1 MPFQL
6 KIIIVAIVSYF
17 LGNISP
23 AILVGRLHGI
33 DIRKEGSGN
42 AGTTNVLRVLGVKAA
57 VATLAIDVLKGYV
70 AVRIGLNYGDIGAMI
85 AFICVVYG
93 HIFPALYKFKGGKG
107 VATSLGAALALD
119 WPSAFALILIAIA
132 VTALSR
138 KMSLGS
144 ITAAVSYPFLIEYY
158 YSSVLPMAI
167 LLAVTVIV
175 MHRSNIQ
182 RLIRREEPSLSFGGK
197 NKTEDAEVSEEKTE
211 DPKAPDA
218 SEKAEEPSPQPVVFE
233 NSCEGKLEAVPEKIP
248 EEEIPDISEET
259 TAEPEDE
266 VSEVCETP
274 KACET
279 PEEPVDY
286 FSDVTI
292 PKMRESD
299 RKRIAVI
306 GETPLAL
313 ALANRLLYQA
323 HNVVFYVRNKE
334 EMHNLTD
341 TRHSDLLPDILLC
354 KRLRFTANAKTAV
367 HNRSCIVMD
376 PADETTWKKC
386 VKLLAKTEQTVILVL
401 GDAPEEIPEELR
413 THRIVYLEKPETAD
427 ALTHNE
433 DVTLSARSKD
443 KDALKTVE
451 EMLRDETFRIKTIE
465 EE

>member
-1 MPFQL
+1 MPFQF

-167 LLAVTVIV
+167 VLAVTVIV

-197 NKTEDAEVSEEKTE
+197 NKKEDAETTE
-211 DPKAPDA
+211 SKAKAPEA
-218 SEKAEEPSPQPVVFE
+218 SGAFEKAEEPSPQPVVFE
-233 NSCEGKLEAVPEKIP
+233 NSCEGKLEAVPE
-248 EEEIPDISEET
+248 EEGSE
-259 TAEPEDE
+259 APED
-266 VSEVCETP
+266 P
-274 KACET
+274 M
-279 PEEPVDY
+279 DY
-286 FSDVTI
+286 FSGVTI

-334 EMHNLTD
+334 EMHHLTD

-367 HNRSCIVMD
+367 HNRSCIIMD
-376 PADETTWKKC
+376 PADETAWKKC
-386 VKLLAKTEQTVILVL
+386 VKLMGKTEQTVVLVL
-401 GDAPEEIPEELR
+401 GDAGEELPEELR
-413 THRIVYLEKPETAD
+413 AHRIVYLEKPETAN

-433 DVTLSARSKD
+433 DVTVNARSKD

>member
-1 MPFQL
+1 MPFQF

-167 LLAVTVIV
+167 VLAVTVIV

-182 RLIRREEPSLSFGGK
+182 RLIRKEEPSLSFGGK
-197 NKTEDAEVSEEKTE
+197 NKKEDAEVSGEKTE
-211 DPKAPDA
+211 APKAPVT
-218 SEKAEEPSPQPVVFE
+218 SEKSEEPSQQPVVFE
-233 NSCEGKLEAVPEKIP
+233 NSCEGKLEAVPEENP
-248 EEEIPDISEET
+248 EEEIPEVSKEIPETNSEE
-259 TAEPEDE
+259 PM
-266 VSEVCETP
+266 
-274 KACET
+274 
-279 PEEPVDY
+279 DY
-286 FSDVTI
+286 FSEVTI

-306 GETPLAL
+306 GETPSAL

-334 EMHNLTD
+334 EMHHLTD
-341 TRHSDLLPDILLC
+341 TRHSDLLPDVLLC

-367 HNRSCIVMD
+367 HNRSCIIMD
-376 PADETTWKKC
+376 PADEAAWKKC
-386 VKLLAKTEQTVILVL
+386 VKLMAKTEQTIVLVL
-401 GDAPEEIPEELR
+401 GDAAEELPEELR
-413 THRIVYLEKPETAD
+413 AHRIVYLEKPETVNT
-427 ALTHNE
+427 LTHNE
-433 DVTLSARSKD
+433 DVTVNARSKD

>member
-1 MPFQL
+1 MPFQF

-197 NKTEDAEVSEEKTE
+197 NKKEDAEVTEEK
-211 DPKAPDA
+211 PDA
-218 SEKAEEPSPQPVVFE
+218 PEASGAFEKAEELSTQPVVFE
-233 NSCEGKLEAVPEKIP
+233 NSCEGKLEAVPEEDP
-248 EEEIPDISEET
+248 EEENPEE
-259 TAEPEDE
+259 ENPEDE
-266 VSEVCETP
+266 ALE
-274 KACET
+274 A
-279 PEEPVDY
+279 PEEPLDY
-286 FSDVTI
+286 FSEVTI

-334 EMHNLTD
+334 EMHHLTD

-376 PADETTWKKC
+376 PADEAAWKKC
-386 VKLLAKTEQTVILVL
+386 VKLMAKTEQTIVLVL
-401 GDAPEEIPEELR
+401 GDAGGELPEELR
-413 THRIVYLEKPETAD
+413 AHRIVYLEKPETTND
-427 ALTHNE
+427 LTHNWN
-433 DVTLSARSKD
+433 VTINARSKD
-443 KDALKTVE
+443 PDALKTVE

>member
-144 ITAAVSYPFLIEYY
+144 ITAAISYPFLIEYY

-167 LLAVTVIV
+167 LLAITVIV

-197 NKTEDAEVSEEKTE
+197 NKTEDAEVSEEKT
-211 DPKAPDA
+211 DA
-218 SEKAEEPSPQPVVFE
+218 FEKAEEPSPQPVVFE
-233 NSCEGKLEAVPEKIP
+233 NSCEGKLEAVPEENP
-248 EEEIPDISEET
+248 EEEIPEISEET
-259 TAEPEDE
+259 TVKPEDE
-266 VSEVCETP
+266 DPEVSETS
-274 KACET
+274 
-279 PEEPVDY
+279 EEPMDY
-286 FSDVTI
+286 FSEVTI

-334 EMHNLTD
+334 EMHHLTD
-341 TRHSDLLPDILLC
+341 NRHSDLLPDILLC

-367 HNRSCIVMD
+367 HNRSCIIMD
-376 PADETTWKKC
+376 PADEAAWKKC
-386 VKLLAKTEQTVILVL
+386 VKLMGKTEQTVVLVL
-401 GDAPEEIPEELR
+401 GDAGEELPEELR
-413 THRIVYLEKPETAD
+413 AHRIVYLEKPETVNT
-427 ALTHNE
+427 LTHNE
-433 DVTLSARSKD
+433 DVTVNARSKD

>member
-1 MPFQL
+1 MPLQF

-167 LLAVTVIV
+167 VLAVTVIV

-182 RLIRREEPSLSFGGK
+182 RLIRKEEPSLSFGGK
-197 NKTEDAEVSEEKTE
+197 NKKEDAEASEEKT
-211 DPKAPDA
+211 DA
-218 SEKAEEPSPQPVVFE
+218 SEASDAFEKAEEPSPQPVVFE
-233 NSCEGKLEAVPEKIP
+233 NSCEGKLEAVPEENP
-248 EEEIPDISEET
+248 EEE
-259 TAEPEDE
+259 A
-266 VSEVCETP
+266 
-274 KACET
+274 
-279 PEEPVDY
+279 PEEPMDY
-286 FSDVTI
+286 FSEVTI

-334 EMHNLTD
+334 EMHHLTD
-341 TRHSDLLPDILLC
+341 TRHSDLLPDVLLC

-376 PADETTWKKC
+376 PADEATWKKC
-386 VKLLAKTEQTVILVL
+386 VKLLAKTEPTVVLVL
-401 GDAPEEIPEELR
+401 GNAAEEIPEELKA
-413 THRIVYLEKPETAD
+413 HRIVYLEKPETVN

-433 DVTLSARSKD
+433 DVTMNARSKD
-443 KDALKTVE
+443 PDALKTVE
-451 EMLRDETFRIKTIE
+451 EMLRDEIFRINTIE

>member
-167 LLAVTVIV
+167 LLAITVIV

-197 NKTEDAEVSEEKTE
+197 NKTEDAEVSEEK
-211 DPKAPDA
+211 
-218 SEKAEEPSPQPVVFE
+218 AEEPSPQPVVFE
-233 NSCEGKLEAVPEKIP
+233 NSCEGKLEAVPEENP
-248 EEEIPDISEET
+248 EEEIPEISEET
-259 TAEPEDE
+259 TVEPEDE
-266 VSEVCETP
+266 NPEVS
-274 KACET
+274 ET

-299 RKRIAVI
+299 RKRIAVL

-341 TRHSDLLPDILLC
+341 NRHSDLLPDILLC

-376 PADETTWKKC
+376 SADETTWKKS
-386 VKLLAKTEQTVILVL
+386 VKLLAKTEQTIVLVL
-401 GDAPEEIPEELR
+401 GDAPEELPEELR

>member
-57 VATLAIDVLKGYV
+57 AATLAIDVLKGYV

-167 LLAVTVIV
+167 VLAVTVIV

-197 NKTEDAEVSEEKTE
+197 NKKEDAETTE
-211 DPKAPDA
+211 SKAEAPEASDA
-218 SEKAEEPSPQPVVFE
+218 SEKAEEPIPQPVVFE
-233 NSCEGKLEAVPEKIP
+233 NSCEGKLEAVPEENP
-248 EEEIPDISEET
+248 EEEIPEVSEET
-259 TAEPEDE
+259 PETN
-266 VSEVCETP
+266 SEEE
-274 KACET
+274 A
-279 PEEPVDY
+279 PEEPMDY
-286 FSDVTI
+286 FSEVTI

-306 GETPLAL
+306 GETPSAL

-334 EMHNLTD
+334 EMHHLAD

-367 HNRSCIVMD
+367 HNRSCIIMD
-376 PADETTWKKC
+376 PADEAAWKKC
-386 VKLLAKTEQTVILVL
+386 VKLMAKTEQTIVLVL
-401 GDAPEEIPEELR
+401 GDAAEELR
-413 THRIVYLEKPETAD
+413 AHRIVYLEMPETVNT
-427 ALTHNE
+427 LTHNE
-433 DVTLSARSKD
+433 DVTVNARSKD

>member
-1 MPFQL
+1 MPFQF

-167 LLAVTVIV
+167 VLAVTVIV

-182 RLIRREEPSLSFGGK
+182 RLIRKEEPSLSFGGK
-197 NKTEDAEVSEEKTE
+197 NKKEDAEVSGEKTE
-211 DPKAPDA
+211 APKAPVA
-218 SEKAEEPSPQPVVFE
+218 SEKSEEPSQQPVVFE
-233 NSCEGKLEAVPEKIP
+233 NSCEGKLEAVPEENP
-248 EEEIPDISEET
+248 EEEIPEVSEET
-259 TAEPEDE
+259 PE
-266 VSEVCETP
+266 TN
-274 KACET
+274 
-279 PEEPVDY
+279 PEEEAPEGPMDY
-286 FSDVTI
+286 FSEVTI

-334 EMHNLTD
+334 EMHHLTD

-354 KRLRFTANAKTAV
+354 KRLRFTANTKTAV

-376 PADETTWKKC
+376 PADEATWKKC
-386 VKLLAKTEQTVILVL
+386 VKLLAKTERTIVLVL
-401 GDAPEEIPEELR
+401 GDAPEEISEELQA
-413 THRIVYLEKPETAD
+413 HRIVYLEKPETVN

-433 DVTLSARSKD
+433 DVTVNVRSKD

>member
-197 NKTEDAEVSEEKTE
+197 NKTEDAEVSEEKT
-211 DPKAPDA
+211 DA
-218 SEKAEEPSPQPVVFE
+218 SEKAEEPSPQPAIFE
-233 NSCEGKLEAVPEKIP
+233 NSCEGKLEAVPEEIP
-248 EEEIPDISEET
+248 EEEIPEISDET
-259 TAEPEDE
+259 TVEPEDE
-266 VSEVCETP
+266 DSEISETP
-274 KACET
+274 EACEN

-299 RKRIAVI
+299 RKRIAVL

-376 PADETTWKKC
+376 LADETTWKKC
-386 VKLLAKTEQTVILVL
+386 VKLLAKTEQTIVLVL

-413 THRIVYLEKPETAD
+413 THRIVYLEKPETVD

-433 DVTLSARSKD
+433 DVTLNARSKD

>member
-1 MPFQL
+1 MPFQF

-167 LLAVTVIV
+167 VLAVTVIV

-197 NKTEDAEVSEEKTE
+197 NKKEDAERTE
-211 DPKAPDA
+211 
-218 SEKAEEPSPQPVVFE
+218 SKAE
-233 NSCEGKLEAVPEKIP
+233 A
-248 EEEIPDISEET
+248 
-259 TAEPEDE
+259 
-266 VSEVCETP
+266 
-274 KACET
+274 
-279 PEEPVDY
+279 PEEPMDY

-306 GETPLAL
+306 GETPSAL

-334 EMHNLTD
+334 EMHHLTD

-367 HNRSCIVMD
+367 HSRSCIIMD
-376 PADETTWKKC
+376 PADEAAWKKC
-386 VKLLAKTEQTVILVL
+386 VKLMGKTEQTVVLVL
-401 GDAPEEIPEELR
+401 GDAAEELPEELR
-413 THRIVYLEKPETAD
+413 AHRIVYLEKPETAN

-433 DVTLSARSKD
+433 DVTMNARSKD

>member
-57 VATLAIDVLKGYV
+57 AATLAIDVLKGYV
-70 AVRIGLNYGDIGAMI
+70 AVRISLNYGDIGAMI

-158 YSSVLPMAI
+158 YPSVLPMAI
-167 LLAVTVIV
+167 VLAVTVIV

-197 NKTEDAEVSEEKTE
+197 NKKEDAETTE
-211 DPKAPDA
+211 SKAETPKSSDA
-218 SEKAEEPSPQPVVFE
+218 FEKAEEPSPQPVVFE
-233 NSCEGKLEAVPEKIP
+233 NSCEGKLEAVPE
-248 EEEIPDISEET
+248 ENS
-259 TAEPEDE
+259 EDE
-266 VSEVCETP
+266 ALE
-274 KACET
+274 A
-279 PEEPVDY
+279 PEEPLDY
-286 FSDVTI
+286 FSEVTI

-334 EMHNLTD
+334 EMHHLTD
-341 TRHSDLLPDILLC
+341 THHSDLLPDILLC

-367 HNRSCIVMD
+367 HNRSCIIMD
-376 PADETTWKKC
+376 PADEAAWKKC
-386 VKLLAKTEQTVILVL
+386 VKLMAKTEQTIVLVL
-401 GDAPEEIPEELR
+401 GDATEELPEELR
-413 THRIVYLEKPETAD
+413 THRIVYLEKPETAN

-433 DVTLSARSKD
+433 DVTMNARSKD

>member
-1 MPFQL
+1 MPFQF

-197 NKTEDAEVSEEKTE
+197 NKKEDAETTESKAEASE
-211 DPKAPDA
+211 A
-218 SEKAEEPSPQPVVFE
+218 SGAFEKAEEPIPQPVVFE
-233 NSCEGKLEAVPEKIP
+233 NSCEGKLEAVPEENP
-248 EEEIPDISEET
+248 EEEIPEVSEET
-259 TAEPEDE
+259 PETN
-266 VSEVCETP
+266 SEEE
-274 KACET
+274 A
-279 PEEPVDY
+279 PEEPMDY
-286 FSDVTI
+286 FSEVTI

-306 GETPLAL
+306 GETPSAL

-334 EMHNLTD
+334 EMHHLTD

-367 HNRSCIVMD
+367 HNRSCIIMD
-376 PADETTWKKC
+376 PADEAAWKKC
-386 VKLLAKTEQTVILVL
+386 VKLMAKTEQTIVLVL
-401 GDAPEEIPEELR
+401 GDAAEELPEELR
-413 THRIVYLEKPETAD
+413 AHRIVYLEMPETVNT
-427 ALTHNE
+427 LTHNE
-433 DVTLSARSKD
+433 DVTVNARSKD

>member
-1 MPFQL
+1 MPFQF

-167 LLAVTVIV
+167 VLAVTVIV

-182 RLIRREEPSLSFGGK
+182 RLIRKEEPSLSFGGK
-197 NKTEDAEVSEEKTE
+197 NKKEDAEVSGEKTE
-211 DPKAPDA
+211 APKAPVA
-218 SEKAEEPSPQPVVFE
+218 SEKSEEPSQQPVVFE
-233 NSCEGKLEAVPEKIP
+233 NSCEGKLEAVPEENP
-248 EEEIPDISEET
+248 EEEIPEVSEET
-259 TAEPEDE
+259 PE
-266 VSEVCETP
+266 TN
-274 KACET
+274 
-279 PEEPVDY
+279 PEEEAPEGPMDY
-286 FSDVTI
+286 FSEVTI

-334 EMHNLTD
+334 EMHHLTD

-354 KRLRFTANAKTAV
+354 KRLRFTANTKTAV

-376 PADETTWKKC
+376 PADEATWKKC
-386 VKLLAKTEQTVILVL
+386 VKLLAKTERTIVLVL
-401 GDAPEEIPEELR
+401 GDAPEEISEELQA
-413 THRIVYLEKPETAD
+413 HRIVYLEKPETVN

-433 DVTLSARSKD
+433 DVTMNVRSKD

>member
-1 MPFQL
+1 MPFQF

-70 AVRIGLNYGDIGAMI
+70 AVRIGLSYGDIGAMI

-167 LLAVTVIV
+167 VLAVTVIV

-182 RLIRREEPSLSFGGK
+182 RLIRKEEPSLSFGGK
-197 NKTEDAEVSEEKTE
+197 NKKEDAEVSGEKTE
-211 DPKAPDA
+211 APKAPVA
-218 SEKAEEPSPQPVVFE
+218 SEKSEEPSQQPVVFE
-233 NSCEGKLEAVPEKIP
+233 NSCEGKLEAVPEENP
-248 EEEIPDISEET
+248 EEEIPEVSEET
-259 TAEPEDE
+259 PE
-266 VSEVCETP
+266 TN
-274 KACET
+274 
-279 PEEPVDY
+279 PEEEAPEGPMDY
-286 FSDVTI
+286 FSEVTI

-334 EMHNLTD
+334 EMHHLTD

-354 KRLRFTANAKTAV
+354 KRLRFTANTKTAV

-376 PADETTWKKC
+376 PADEATWKKC
-386 VKLLAKTEQTVILVL
+386 VKLLAKTERTIVLVL
-401 GDAPEEIPEELR
+401 GDAPEEISEELQA
-413 THRIVYLEKPETAD
+413 HRIVYLEKPETVN

-433 DVTLSARSKD
+433 DVTMNARSKD

>member
-1 MPFQL
+1 MPFQF

-70 AVRIGLNYGDIGAMI
+70 AVRIGLSYGDIGAMI

-167 LLAVTVIV
+167 VLAVTVIV

-182 RLIRREEPSLSFGGK
+182 RLIRKEEPSLSFGGK
-197 NKTEDAEVSEEKTE
+197 NKKEDAEVSGEKTE
-211 DPKAPDA
+211 APTAPVA
-218 SEKAEEPSPQPVVFE
+218 SEKSEEPSQQPVVFE
-233 NSCEGKLEAVPEKIP
+233 NSCEGKLEAVPEENP
-248 EEEIPDISEET
+248 EEEIPEVSEET
-259 TAEPEDE
+259 PE
-266 VSEVCETP
+266 TN
-274 KACET
+274 
-279 PEEPVDY
+279 PEEEAPEGPMNY
-286 FSDVTI
+286 FSEVTI

-334 EMHNLTD
+334 EMHHLTD

-354 KRLRFTANAKTAV
+354 KRLRFTANTKTAV

-376 PADETTWKKC
+376 PADEATWKKC
-386 VKLLAKTEQTVILVL
+386 VKLLAKTERTIVLVL
-401 GDAPEEIPEELR
+401 GDAPEEISEELQA
-413 THRIVYLEKPETAD
+413 HRIVYLEKPETVN

-433 DVTLSARSKD
+433 DVTMNARSKD

>member
-1 MPFQL
+1 MPFQF

-167 LLAVTVIV
+167 VLAVTVIV

-182 RLIRREEPSLSFGGK
+182 RLIRKEEPSLSFGGK
-197 NKTEDAEVSEEKTE
+197 NKKEDAEASEEKT
-211 DPKAPDA
+211 DA
-218 SEKAEEPSPQPVVFE
+218 SEASDAFEKAEEPSPQPVVFE
-233 NSCEGKLEAVPEKIP
+233 NSCEGKLEAVPEENP
-248 EEEIPDISEET
+248 EEE
-259 TAEPEDE
+259 A
-266 VSEVCETP
+266 
-274 KACET
+274 
-279 PEEPVDY
+279 PEEPMDY
-286 FSDVTI
+286 FSEVTI

-334 EMHNLTD
+334 EMHHLTD
-341 TRHSDLLPDILLC
+341 TRHSDLLPDVLLC

-376 PADETTWKKC
+376 PADEATWKKC
-386 VKLLAKTEQTVILVL
+386 VKLLAKTEPTVVLVL
-401 GDAPEEIPEELR
+401 GNAAEEIPEELKA
-413 THRIVYLEKPETAD
+413 HRIVYLEKPETVN

-433 DVTLSARSKD
+433 DVTMNARSKD
-443 KDALKTVE
+443 PDALKTVE
-451 EMLRDETFRIKTIE
+451 EMLRDEIFRINTIE

>member
-1 MPFQL
+1 MPFQF

-57 VATLAIDVLKGYV
+57 VTTLAIDVLKGYV

-197 NKTEDAEVSEEKTE
+197 NKKEDPEVSEEKPE
-211 DPKAPDA
+211 APEA
-218 SEKAEEPSPQPVVFE
+218 SGAFEKAEEPSTQPVVFE
-233 NSCEGKLEAVPEKIP
+233 NSCEGKLEAVPE
-248 EEEIPDISEET
+248 EN
-259 TAEPEDE
+259 PEDE
-266 VSEVCETP
+266 ALE
-274 KACET
+274 A
-279 PEEPVDY
+279 PEEPMDY

-306 GETPLAL
+306 GETPSAL

-334 EMHNLTD
+334 EMHHLTD

-367 HNRSCIVMD
+367 HNRSCIIMD
-376 PADETTWKKC
+376 PADEAAWKKC
-386 VKLLAKTEQTVILVL
+386 VKLMAKTEQTVVLVL
-401 GDAPEEIPEELR
+401 GDATEELPEELR
-413 THRIVYLEKPETAD
+413 AHRIVYLEKPETAN

-433 DVTLSARSKD
+433 DVTVNARSKD
-443 KDALKTVE
+443 KDALKIVE

>member
-70 AVRIGLNYGDIGAMI
+70 AVRIGLSYGDIGAMI

-182 RLIRREEPSLSFGGK
+182 RLIRKEEPSLSFGGK
-197 NKTEDAEVSEEKTE
+197 NKKEDAETSESKEEPTEASDAFEK
-211 DPKAPDA
+211 
-218 SEKAEEPSPQPVVFE
+218 SEEPSPQPVVFE
-233 NSCEGKLEAVPEKIP
+233 NSCEGKLEAVPEENP
-248 EEEIPDISEET
+248 EEEIPEVSEET
-259 TAEPEDE
+259 PETNPE
-266 VSEVCETP
+266 EE
-274 KACET
+274 A

-334 EMHNLTD
+334 EMHHLTD
-341 TRHSDLLPDILLC
+341 TRHSDLLPDVLLC

-367 HNRSCIVMD
+367 HNRSCIVVD

-386 VKLLAKTEQTVILVL
+386 VKLLAKTERTIVLVL
-401 GDAPEEIPEELR
+401 GDAPKEISEELQA
-413 THRIVYLEKPETAD
+413 HRIVYLEKPETVN

-433 DVTLSARSKD
+433 DVTMNARSKD

>member
-1 MPFQL
+1 MPFQF

-70 AVRIGLNYGDIGAMI
+70 AVRIGLSYGDIGAMI

-167 LLAVTVIV
+167 VLAVTVIV

-182 RLIRREEPSLSFGGK
+182 RLIRKEEPSLSFGGK
-197 NKTEDAEVSEEKTE
+197 NKKEDAETTESKAEASE
-211 DPKAPDA
+211 A
-218 SEKAEEPSPQPVVFE
+218 SGAFEKAEEPIPQPVVFE
-233 NSCEGKLEAVPEKIP
+233 NSCEGKLEAVPEENP
-248 EEEIPDISEET
+248 EEEIPEVSEET
-259 TAEPEDE
+259 PE
-266 VSEVCETP
+266 TN
-274 KACET
+274 
-279 PEEPVDY
+279 PEEEAPEGPMDY

-306 GETPLAL
+306 GETPSAL

-334 EMHNLTD
+334 EMHHLTD

-367 HNRSCIVMD
+367 HNRSCIIMD
-376 PADETTWKKC
+376 PADEAAWKKC
-386 VKLLAKTEQTVILVL
+386 VKLMAKTEQTVVLVL
-401 GDAPEEIPEELR
+401 GDAKEELPEELR
-413 THRIVYLEKPETAD
+413 AHRIVYLEMPETVNT
-427 ALTHNE
+427 LTHNE
-433 DVTLSARSKD
+433 DVTVNARSKD

>member
-167 LLAVTVIV
+167 LLTVTVIV

-197 NKTEDAEVSEEKTE
+197 NKTEDAEVSEEKT
-211 DPKAPDA
+211 DA
-218 SEKAEEPSPQPVVFE
+218 SEKAAEPSPQPAIFE
-233 NSCEGKLEAVPEKIP
+233 NSCEGKLEAVPEEIP
-248 EEEIPDISEET
+248 KEEIPEISDET
-259 TAEPEDE
+259 TVEPEDE
-266 VSEVCETP
+266 DSEISETP
-274 KACET
+274 EACEN

-299 RKRIAVI
+299 RKRIAVL

-376 PADETTWKKC
+376 LADETTWKKC
-386 VKLLAKTEQTVILVL
+386 VKLLAKTEQTIVLVL

-413 THRIVYLEKPETAD
+413 THRIVYLEKPETVD

-433 DVTLSARSKD
+433 DVTLNARSKD

>member
-1 MPFQL
+1 MPFQF

-167 LLAVTVIV
+167 VLAVTVIV

-197 NKTEDAEVSEEKTE
+197 NKKEDAERTE
-211 DPKAPDA
+211 
-218 SEKAEEPSPQPVVFE
+218 SKAE
-233 NSCEGKLEAVPEKIP
+233 A
-248 EEEIPDISEET
+248 
-259 TAEPEDE
+259 
-266 VSEVCETP
+266 
-274 KACET
+274 
-279 PEEPVDY
+279 PEEPMDY

-306 GETPLAL
+306 GETPSAL

-334 EMHNLTD
+334 EMHHLTD

-367 HNRSCIVMD
+367 HSRSCIIMD
-376 PADETTWKKC
+376 PADEAAWKKC
-386 VKLLAKTEQTVILVL
+386 VKLMGKTEQTVVLVL
-401 GDAPEEIPEELR
+401 GDAAEELPEELR
-413 THRIVYLEKPETAD
+413 AHRIVYLEKPEKAN

-433 DVTLSARSKD
+433 DVTMNARSKD

>member
-1 MPFQL
+1 MPFQF

-42 AGTTNVLRVLGVKAA
+42 AGTTNVRRVLGVRAA
-57 VATLAIDVLKGYV
+57 VATLAIDGLKGYV

-158 YSSVLPMAI
+158 YSSVLPMAVV
-167 LLAVTVIV
+167 LAVTVIV

-197 NKTEDAEVSEEKTE
+197 NKKEDAERTE
-211 DPKAPDA
+211 
-218 SEKAEEPSPQPVVFE
+218 SKAE
-233 NSCEGKLEAVPEKIP
+233 A
-248 EEEIPDISEET
+248 
-259 TAEPEDE
+259 
-266 VSEVCETP
+266 
-274 KACET
+274 
-279 PEEPVDY
+279 PEEPMDY

-306 GETPLAL
+306 GETPSAL

-334 EMHNLTD
+334 EMHHLTD

-367 HNRSCIVMD
+367 HNRSCIIMD
-376 PADETTWKKC
+376 PADEAAWKKC
-386 VKLLAKTEQTVILVL
+386 VKLMGKTEQTVVLVL
-401 GDAPEEIPEELR
+401 GDAGEELPEELR
-413 THRIVYLEKPETAD
+413 AHRIVYLEKPETVNT
-427 ALTHNE
+427 LTHNE
-433 DVTLSARSKD
+433 DVTVNARSKD

>member
-1 MPFQL
+1 MPFQF

-70 AVRIGLNYGDIGAMI
+70 AVRIGLSYGDIGAMI

-167 LLAVTVIV
+167 VLAVTVIV

-182 RLIRREEPSLSFGGK
+182 RLIRKEEPSLSFGGK
-197 NKTEDAEVSEEKTE
+197 NKKEDAEVSGEKTE
-211 DPKAPDA
+211 APKAPVA
-218 SEKAEEPSPQPVVFE
+218 SEKSEEPSQQTVVFE
-233 NSCEGKLEAVPEKIP
+233 NSCEGKLEAVPEENP
-248 EEEIPDISEET
+248 EEEIPEVSEET
-259 TAEPEDE
+259 PE
-266 VSEVCETP
+266 TN
-274 KACET
+274 
-279 PEEPVDY
+279 PEEEAPEGPMDY
-286 FSDVTI
+286 FSEVTI

-334 EMHNLTD
+334 EMHHLTD

-354 KRLRFTANAKTAV
+354 KRLRFTANTKTAV

-376 PADETTWKKC
+376 PADEATWKKC
-386 VKLLAKTEQTVILVL
+386 VKLLAKTERTIVLVL
-401 GDAPEEIPEELR
+401 GDAPEEISEELQA
-413 THRIVYLEKPETAD
+413 HRIVYLEKPETVN

-433 DVTLSARSKD
+433 DVTMNARSKD

>member
-197 NKTEDAEVSEEKTE
+197 NKKEDVETTESKAEASE
-211 DPKAPDA
+211 A
-218 SEKAEEPSPQPVVFE
+218 SGAFEKAEEPIPQPVVFE
-233 NSCEGKLEAVPEKIP
+233 NSCEGKLEAVPEENP
-248 EEEIPDISEET
+248 EEEIP
-259 TAEPEDE
+259 E
-266 VSEVCETP
+266 VSEESPETN
-274 KACET
+274 
-279 PEEPVDY
+279 PEEEASEEPMDY

-306 GETPLAL
+306 GETPSAL

-334 EMHNLTD
+334 EMHHLTD
-341 TRHSDLLPDILLC
+341 TRHSDLLPDVLLC

-376 PADETTWKKC
+376 PADEAAWKKC
-386 VKLLAKTEQTVILVL
+386 VKLMGKTEQTVVLVL
-401 GDAPEEIPEELR
+401 GDAPEEISEELHA
-413 THRIVYLEKPETAD
+413 HRIVYLEKPETVN

-433 DVTLSARSKD
+433 DVTMNARSKD

>member
-1 MPFQL
+1 MPFQF

-167 LLAVTVIV
+167 VLAVTVIV

-197 NKTEDAEVSEEKTE
+197 NKKEDAERTE
-211 DPKAPDA
+211 
-218 SEKAEEPSPQPVVFE
+218 SKAE
-233 NSCEGKLEAVPEKIP
+233 A
-248 EEEIPDISEET
+248 
-259 TAEPEDE
+259 
-266 VSEVCETP
+266 
-274 KACET
+274 
-279 PEEPVDY
+279 PEEPMDY

-306 GETPLAL
+306 GETPSAL

-334 EMHNLTD
+334 EMHHLTD

-367 HNRSCIVMD
+367 HNRSCIIMD
-376 PADETTWKKC
+376 PADEAAWKKC
-386 VKLLAKTEQTVILVL
+386 VKLMGKTEQTVVLVL
-401 GDAPEEIPEELR
+401 GDAGEELPEELR
-413 THRIVYLEKPETAD
+413 AHRIVYLEKPETAN

-433 DVTLSARSKD
+433 DVTVNARSKD

>member
-1 MPFQL
+1 MSFQYQF
-6 KIIIVAIVSYF
+6 IIVAIVSYF

-23 AILVGRLHGI
+23 SILVGRLHGI

-167 LLAVTVIV
+167 VLAITVVV

-197 NKTEDAEVSEEKTE
+197 NKKSDDAETSVSKEES
-211 DPKAPDA
+211 PKASDV
-218 SEKAEEPSPQPVVFE
+218 SEKAEEPSPKPAVFE
-233 NSCEGKLEAVPEKIP
+233 NSCEGKLEAVPEENP
-248 EEEIPDISEET
+248 ESEEEIPEVAETPEET
-259 TAEPEDE
+259 VEPEE
-266 VSEVCETP
+266 ETSE
-274 KACET
+274 AS
-279 PEEPVDY
+279 EEPVDY
-286 FSDVTI
+286 FSAVTI

-306 GETPLAL
+306 GETSPAL

-334 EMHNLTD
+334 EMHNMTD

-376 PADETTWKKC
+376 SADETTWKKC

-401 GDAPEEIPEELR
+401 GDAPVELPEELR
-413 THRIVYLEKPETAD
+413 THRIVYLEKPETVD

-433 DVTLSARSKD
+433 DVTLNARSKD
-443 KDALKTVE
+443 KDALNTVV
-451 EMLRDETFRIKTIE
+451 EMLRDETFRINTIE

>member
-1 MPFQL
+1 MPFQF

-70 AVRIGLNYGDIGAMI
+70 AVRIGLSYGDIGAMI

-93 HIFPALYKFKGGKG
+93 HIFPVLYKFKGGKG

-167 LLAVTVIV
+167 VLAVTVIV

-182 RLIRREEPSLSFGGK
+182 RLIRKEEPSLSFGGK
-197 NKTEDAEVSEEKTE
+197 NKKEDAEVSGEKTE
-211 DPKAPDA
+211 APKAPVA
-218 SEKAEEPSPQPVVFE
+218 SEKSEEPSQQPVVFE
-233 NSCEGKLEAVPEKIP
+233 NSCEGKLEAVPEENP
-248 EEEIPDISEET
+248 EEEIPEVSEET
-259 TAEPEDE
+259 PE
-266 VSEVCETP
+266 TN
-274 KACET
+274 
-279 PEEPVDY
+279 PEEEAPEGPMDY
-286 FSDVTI
+286 FSEVTI

-334 EMHNLTD
+334 EMHHLTD

-354 KRLRFTANAKTAV
+354 KRLRFTANTKTAV
-367 HNRSCIVMD
+367 HNRSCTVMD
-376 PADETTWKKC
+376 PADEATWKKC
-386 VKLLAKTEQTVILVL
+386 VKLLAKTERTIVLVL
-401 GDAPEEIPEELR
+401 GDAPEEISEELQA
-413 THRIVYLEKPETAD
+413 HRIVYLEKPETVN

-433 DVTLSARSKD
+433 DVTMNVRSKD

>member
-57 VATLAIDVLKGYV
+57 AATLAIDVLKGYV
-70 AVRIGLNYGDIGAMI
+70 AVRIGLNYGDIGAMM

-167 LLAVTVIV
+167 VLAVTVIV

-182 RLIRREEPSLSFGGK
+182 RLIRKEEPSLSFGGK
-197 NKTEDAEVSEEKTE
+197 NKKEDAEVSEK
-211 DPKAPDA
+211 K
-218 SEKAEEPSPQPVVFE
+218 SEEPSQQPVVFE
-233 NSCEGKLEAVPEKIP
+233 NSCEGKLEAVPEENP
-248 EEEIPDISEET
+248 EEEN
-259 TAEPEDE
+259 PEDE
-266 VSEVCETP
+266 ALE
-274 KACET
+274 A
-279 PEEPVDY
+279 PEEPMDY

-306 GETPLAL
+306 GETPSAL

-323 HNVVFYVRNKE
+323 HNVVFYVQNKE
-334 EMHNLTD
+334 EMHHLTD

-367 HNRSCIVMD
+367 HNRSCIIMD
-376 PADETTWKKC
+376 PADEAAWKKC
-386 VKLLAKTEQTVILVL
+386 VKLMAKTEQTVVLVL
-401 GDAPEEIPEELR
+401 GDAGEELPEELR
-413 THRIVYLEKPETAD
+413 AHRIVYLEKPETVNT
-427 ALTHNE
+427 LTHNE
-433 DVTLSARSKD
+433 DVTVNARSKD

>member
-1 MPFQL
+1 MPFQF

-70 AVRIGLNYGDIGAMI
+70 AVRIGLSYGDIGAMI

-167 LLAVTVIV
+167 VLAVTVIV

-182 RLIRREEPSLSFGGK
+182 RLIRKEEPSLSFGGK
-197 NKTEDAEVSEEKTE
+197 NKKEDAEVSGEKTE
-211 DPKAPDA
+211 APKAPVT
-218 SEKAEEPSPQPVVFE
+218 SEKSEEPSQQPVVFE
-233 NSCEGKLEAVPEKIP
+233 NSCEGKLEAVPEENP
-248 EEEIPDISEET
+248 EEEIP
-259 TAEPEDE
+259 E
-266 VSEVCETP
+266 VSEEIPETNS
-274 KACET
+274 
-279 PEEPVDY
+279 EEPMDY
-286 FSDVTI
+286 FSEVTI

-334 EMHNLTD
+334 EMHHLTD
-341 TRHSDLLPDILLC
+341 TRHSELLPDILLC

-367 HNRSCIVMD
+367 HNRSCIVVD
-376 PADETTWKKC
+376 PADEATWKKC
-386 VKLLAKTEQTVILVL
+386 MKLLAKTERTIVLVL
-401 GDAPEEIPEELR
+401 GDAKEELPEELR
-413 THRIVYLEKPETAD
+413 AHRIVYLEKPETVN

-433 DVTLSARSKD
+433 DVTMNARSKD

>member
-1 MPFQL
+1 MPFQF

-167 LLAVTVIV
+167 VLAVTVIV

-182 RLIRREEPSLSFGGK
+182 RLIRKEEPSLSFGGK
-197 NKTEDAEVSEEKTE
+197 NKKEDAEASEEKT
-211 DPKAPDA
+211 DA
-218 SEKAEEPSPQPVVFE
+218 SEASDAFEKAEEPSPQPVVFE
-233 NSCEGKLEAVPEKIP
+233 NSCEGKLEAVPEENP
-248 EEEIPDISEET
+248 EEE
-259 TAEPEDE
+259 A
-266 VSEVCETP
+266 
-274 KACET
+274 
-279 PEEPVDY
+279 PEEPMDY

-334 EMHNLTD
+334 EMHHLTD

-376 PADETTWKKC
+376 PADEATWKKC
-386 VKLLAKTEQTVILVL
+386 VKLLAKTEQTVVLVL
-401 GDAPEEIPEELR
+401 GNAAEEIPEELKA
-413 THRIVYLEKPETAD
+413 HRIVYLEKPETVN

-433 DVTLSARSKD
+433 DVTMNARSKD
-443 KDALKTVE
+443 PDALKTVE
-451 EMLRDETFRIKTIE
+451 EMLRDEIFRINTIE

>member
-57 VATLAIDVLKGYV
+57 AATLVIDVLKGYV

-158 YSSVLPMAI
+158 YPSVLPMA
-167 LLAVTVIV
+167 IV

-197 NKTEDAEVSEEKTE
+197 NKKEDAETTE
-211 DPKAPDA
+211 SKAETPKSSDA
-218 SEKAEEPSPQPVVFE
+218 SEKAEEPSPQPFVFE
-233 NSCEGKLEAVPEKIP
+233 NSCEGKLEAVPEENP
-248 EEEIPDISEET
+248 EKENS
-259 TAEPEDE
+259 EDE
-266 VSEVCETP
+266 ALE
-274 KACET
+274 A
-279 PEEPVDY
+279 PEEPMDY
-286 FSDVTI
+286 FSEVTI

-334 EMHNLTD
+334 EMHHLTD

-376 PADETTWKKC
+376 PADEAAWKKC
-386 VKLLAKTEQTVILVL
+386 VKLMAKTEQTIVLVL
-401 GDAPEEIPEELR
+401 GDASEELPEELR
-413 THRIVYLEKPETAD
+413 AHRIVYLEKPETAN

-433 DVTLSARSKD
+433 DMIMNARSKD

>member
-1 MPFQL
+1 MPFQF

-158 YSSVLPMAI
+158 YSSVLPMAVV
-167 LLAVTVIV
+167 LAVTVIV

-197 NKTEDAEVSEEKTE
+197 NKKEDAERTE
-211 DPKAPDA
+211 
-218 SEKAEEPSPQPVVFE
+218 SKAE
-233 NSCEGKLEAVPEKIP
+233 A
-248 EEEIPDISEET
+248 
-259 TAEPEDE
+259 
-266 VSEVCETP
+266 
-274 KACET
+274 
-279 PEEPVDY
+279 PEEPMDY

-306 GETPLAL
+306 GETPSAL

-334 EMHNLTD
+334 EMHHLTD

-367 HNRSCIVMD
+367 HSRSCIIMD
-376 PADETTWKKC
+376 PADEAAWKKC
-386 VKLLAKTEQTVILVL
+386 VKLMGKTEQTVVLVL
-401 GDAPEEIPEELR
+401 GDAAEELPEELR
-413 THRIVYLEKPETAD
+413 AHRIVYLEKPETAN

-433 DVTLSARSKD
+433 DVTMNARSKD

>member
-42 AGTTNVLRVLGVKAA
+42 AGTTNVLRVLGVKSA

-167 LLAVTVIV
+167 LLAITVIV

-211 DPKAPDA
+211 
-218 SEKAEEPSPQPVVFE
+218 EPSPQPVVFE
-233 NSCEGKLEAVPEKIP
+233 NSCEGKLEAVPEENP

-259 TAEPEDE
+259 TVEPEDE

-274 KACET
+274 EACET
-279 PEEPVDY
+279 SEEPVDY

-299 RKRIAVI
+299 RKRIAVL

-376 PADETTWKKC
+376 SADETTWKKS
-386 VKLLAKTEQTVILVL
+386 VKLLAKTEQTIVLVL
-401 GDAPEEIPEELR
+401 GDAPEELPEELR
-413 THRIVYLEKPETAD
+413 THRIVYLEKPETVD

-451 EMLRDETFRIKTIE
+451 EMLRDETFRIRTIE

>member
-1 MPFQL
+1 MPFQF
-6 KIIIVAIVSYF
+6 KIIIVAIVSYY

-167 LLAVTVIV
+167 VLAVTVIV

-182 RLIRREEPSLSFGGK
+182 RLIRKEEPSLSFGGK
-197 NKTEDAEVSEEKTE
+197 NKKEDAEVSGEKTE
-211 DPKAPDA
+211 APKAPVA
-218 SEKAEEPSPQPVVFE
+218 SEKSEEPSQQPVVFE
-233 NSCEGKLEAVPEKIP
+233 NSCEGKLEAVPEENP
-248 EEEIPDISEET
+248 EEEIPEVSEET
-259 TAEPEDE
+259 PE
-266 VSEVCETP
+266 TN
-274 KACET
+274 
-279 PEEPVDY
+279 PEEEAPEGPMDY
-286 FSDVTI
+286 FSEVTI

-334 EMHNLTD
+334 EMHHLTD

-354 KRLRFTANAKTAV
+354 KRLRFTANTKTAV

-376 PADETTWKKC
+376 PADEATWKKC
-386 VKLLAKTEQTVILVL
+386 VKLLAKTERTIVLVL
-401 GDAPEEIPEELR
+401 GDAPEEISEELQA
-413 THRIVYLEKPETAD
+413 HRIVYLEKPETVN

-433 DVTLSARSKD
+433 DVTMNVRSKD

>member
-1 MPFQL
+1 MPFQF

-167 LLAVTVIV
+167 VLAVTVIV

-197 NKTEDAEVSEEKTE
+197 NKKEDAERTE
-211 DPKAPDA
+211 
-218 SEKAEEPSPQPVVFE
+218 SKAE
-233 NSCEGKLEAVPEKIP
+233 A
-248 EEEIPDISEET
+248 
-259 TAEPEDE
+259 
-266 VSEVCETP
+266 
-274 KACET
+274 
-279 PEEPVDY
+279 PEEPMDY

-306 GETPLAL
+306 GETPSAL

-334 EMHNLTD
+334 EMHHLTD

-367 HNRSCIVMD
+367 HNRSCIIMD
-376 PADETTWKKC
+376 PADEAAWKKC
-386 VKLLAKTEQTVILVL
+386 VKLMGKTEQTVVLVL
-401 GDAPEEIPEELR
+401 GDAAEELPEELR
-413 THRIVYLEKPETAD
+413 AHRIVYLEKPETAN

-433 DVTLSARSKD
+433 DVTMNARSKD

>member
-1 MPFQL
+1 MPFQF

-70 AVRIGLNYGDIGAMI
+70 AVRIGLSYGDIGAMI

-167 LLAVTVIV
+167 VLAVTVIV

-182 RLIRREEPSLSFGGK
+182 RLIRKEEASLSFGGK
-197 NKTEDAEVSEEKTE
+197 NKKEDAEVSGEKTE
-211 DPKAPDA
+211 APKAPVA
-218 SEKAEEPSPQPVVFE
+218 SEKSEEPSQQPVVFE
-233 NSCEGKLEAVPEKIP
+233 NSCEGKLEAVPEENP
-248 EEEIPDISEET
+248 EEEIPEVSEET
-259 TAEPEDE
+259 PE
-266 VSEVCETP
+266 TN
-274 KACET
+274 
-279 PEEPVDY
+279 PEEEAPEGPMDY
-286 FSDVTI
+286 FSEVTI

-334 EMHNLTD
+334 EMHHLTD

-354 KRLRFTANAKTAV
+354 KRLRFTANTKTAV

-376 PADETTWKKC
+376 PADEATWKKC
-386 VKLLAKTEQTVILVL
+386 VKLLAKTERTIVLVL
-401 GDAPEEIPEELR
+401 GDAPEEISEELQA
-413 THRIVYLEKPETAD
+413 HRIVYLEKPETVN

-433 DVTLSARSKD
+433 DVTMNVRSKD

>member
-167 LLAVTVIV
+167 VLAVTVIV

-197 NKTEDAEVSEEKTE
+197 NKKEDAETTE
-211 DPKAPDA
+211 SKAEAPEA
-218 SEKAEEPSPQPVVFE
+218 SGAFEKAEEPIPQPVVFE
-233 NSCEGKLEAVPEKIP
+233 NSCEGKLEAVPE
-248 EEEIPDISEET
+248 EN
-259 TAEPEDE
+259 
-266 VSEVCETP
+266 
-274 KACET
+274 
-279 PEEPVDY
+279 PEEPMDY

-306 GETPLAL
+306 GETPSAL

-334 EMHNLTD
+334 EMHHLTD

-367 HNRSCIVMD
+367 HNRSCIIMD
-376 PADETTWKKC
+376 PADEAAWKKC
-386 VKLLAKTEQTVILVL
+386 VKLMGKTEQTVVLVL
-401 GDAPEEIPEELR
+401 CDATEELPEELWA
-413 THRIVYLEKPETAD
+413 HRIVYLEKPETAN

-433 DVTLSARSKD
+433 DVTMNARSKD